1 VPPRKKTTPRPPA
14 LTSDDVAGLRA
25 QVTAGEKPRVIVR
38 AASAAVPAGTRGN
51 VIRMGP
57 PSEGEFIVVRL
68 GRDEVPFAPA
78 ELSLSARGKSAAAAA
93 KTTSGRTTA
102 TRTTTAKS
110 PPAKSTPA
118 KSTPARSSPA
128 GRRAAAKS
136 ARSRPAAAPA
146 TTKAAPSPTP
156 VKKTATTRRTGK
168 RTSRRGQHP
177 LTVTVRFVDGKW
189 TVEGHRGS
197 RRLAKASPL
206 RPGAVKA
213 FAELVDEPAIRDAVT
228 DIVESGRAVVE
239 ERATKLRAELQ
250 AAEAA
255 LKEYEARRR

>member
-1 VPPRKKTTPRPPA
+1 MPPRKKTTPRPPA

-68 GRDEVPFAPA
+68 GRDEVPFAPG

-93 KTTSGRTTA
+93 KTTAGRTTA
-102 TRTTTAKS
+102 TRSTPT
-110 PPAKSTPA
+110 KSTPA
-118 KSTPARSSPA
+118 KSTSSS
-128 GRRAAAKS
+128 RRAAAKS
-136 ARSRPAAAPA
+136 ARSRPAAAPS
-146 TTKAAPSPTP
+146 TPTKA
-156 VKKTATTRRTGK
+156 TATPGAKKSAPTRRSGK

-177 LTVTVRFVDGKW
+177 LTVTVRYVDGAW

-197 RRLAKASPL
+197 RRLAKASAL

-213 FAELVDEPAIRDAVT
+213 FADLVDEPAIREAVT
-228 DIVESGRAVVE
+228 EIVESGRAVVE
-239 ERATKLRAELQ
+239 ERTAKLRAELQ

>member
-102 TRTTTAKS
+102 TRTTTV
-110 PPAKSTPA
+110 KSTPA
-118 KSTPARSSPA
+118 KSTPAKSSPA

-146 TTKAAPSPTP
+146 TTKAAATP
-156 VKKTATTRRTGK
+156 PAAKKTATTRRTGK